1 MILSCVMPI
10 AEMAHVSEVGTLLE
24 QAAKATL
31 VDSVSRSFSMWLL
44 NLTLMGFLIA
54 RWYREV
60 SFLIVW
66 PFFLRVQKA
75 LS

>member
-66 PFFLRVQKA
+66 PLFLRVQKA

>member
-44 NLTLMGFLIA
+44 SLTLMGFLIA

-60 SFLIVW
+60 SFLIAW
-66 PFFLRVQKA
+66 PLFLRVQKA

>member
-10 AEMAHVSEVGTLLE
+10 AEMARVSEVGTLLE

-66 PFFLRVQKA
+66 PLFLRVQKA